1 MISPLSLRIY
11 VANGNPDVLCIVDR
25 TNWNGKALVFRGTAQ
40 KDF

>member
-1 MISPLSLRIY
+1 MVPFSPRIFT
-11 VANGNPDVLCIVDR
+11 ANGNPAVLCIVDR